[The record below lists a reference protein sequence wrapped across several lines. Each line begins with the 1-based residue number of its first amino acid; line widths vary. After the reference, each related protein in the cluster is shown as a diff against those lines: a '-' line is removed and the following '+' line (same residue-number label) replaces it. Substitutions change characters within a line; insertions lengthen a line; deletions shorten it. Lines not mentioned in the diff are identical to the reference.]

1 MKRFAW
7 IIAVL
12 VLTVAA
18 ILFTVF
24 NAAEVEIALGFWSGM
39 VPVFAIVLV
48 SLFIG
53 FAGGACVAWLAGHER
68 RRRARDL
75 AYRNAALA
83 RQIEDLRRDQ
93 PTAPASVI
101 DAGQSHRGKLVA
113 GR

>member
-24 NAAEVEIALGFWSGM
+24 NAAAVAIDVGFWSGS
-39 VPVFAIVLV
+39 VPVFALVLASV
-48 SLFIG
+48 FVG
-53 FAGGACVAWLAGHER
+53 FATGAFTAWWAGHER

-75 AYRNAALA
+75 AYRNTALM

-93 PTAPASVI
+93 PVASTGVI
-101 DAGQSHRGKLVA
+101 DAGQSHRARLVA
-113 GR
+113 GL